1 MSKFKV
7 NEAVRIKATGEEG
20 VVKAREVVSID
31 AKTKHTTIQYIVK
44 TGDGFSNWKA
54 YNKKEL
60 AKYPTNVENP
70 DAKYIKKVYDLP
82 NGYKL
87 TLVGLAET
95 VKEYTFN
102 ADDEPIT
109 TRAKTLNIGHAI
121 YNPNDEYNE
130 RFGFRIAKNRIKTRP
145 FAHLYSEFTGEFNY
159 DTVVAIMDAKA
170 KYIAENSERFITK

>member
-1 MSKFKV
+1 M
-7 NEAVRIKATGEEG
+7 
-20 VVKAREVVSID
+20 
-31 AKTKHTTIQYIVK
+31 
-44 TGDGFSNWKA
+44 
-54 YNKKEL
+54 
-60 AKYPTNVENP
+60 
-70 DAKYIKKVYDLP
+70 YDLP